1 MIGNVIIIADMESLS
16 KVINIRNSTKV
27 QSYIK
32 AGKKPPKCKVIMIDD
47 YVPEDPD
54 YICGSILLPPANS
67 MYSLIEGDYAAFE
80 YMYNEKLY
88 KDAGVTEYMIIIL
101 TGLMERGFDYIIYCD
116 RSNMNMVPISNILFN
131 FMHNKFGL
139 NFIGDG
145 DVMRDPRL
153 LFNQAVAP
161 EYYQRNKFLID
172 SYGYSDREPSL
183 FAQF

>member
-1 MIGNVIIIADMESLS
+1 MIGNVIVVGDMAGLN
-16 KVINIRNSTKV
+16 KVIDIRNNVKI

-88 KDAGVTEYMIIIL
+88 KDDGVTEYMIVIL
-101 TGLMERGFDYIIYCD
+101 TGLMERGFDYAIYSD
-116 RSNMNMVPISNILFN
+116 LTNMNMPYITNILFN
-131 FMHNKFGL
+131 FMHTKFGL
-139 NFIGDG
+139 NFIGCG
-145 DVMRDPRL
+145 DVMQNPNL